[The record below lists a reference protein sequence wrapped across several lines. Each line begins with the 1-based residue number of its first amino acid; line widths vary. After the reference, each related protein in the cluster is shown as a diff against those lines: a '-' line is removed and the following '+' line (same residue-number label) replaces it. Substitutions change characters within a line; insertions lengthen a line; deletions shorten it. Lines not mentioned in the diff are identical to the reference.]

1 MITCTNH
8 SDRKAHRRNL
18 CKGCYERELR
28 EQNPAY
34 AEKCRATKAAAR
46 NAAKERDPLG
56 FAERAR
62 NHAAAY
68 RERNGDRIK
77 TPWAV
82 DPVKARAA
90 TDKYRLAHTE
100 KVQAASRKWA
110 AENKDKQRAYVSA
123 NADAVKRNRD
133 AWKKAN
139 PHKLAEYKAARR
151 AAELQAMPAWADR
164 DLITAIY
171 KAAKEQGLEVDHII
185 PLRGKTVSGLHVAE
199 NLQPLSG
206 TENKRKGNS
215 YACK

>member
-1 MITCTNH
+1 MIVCTNH
-8 SDRKAHRRNL
+8 SDRKAYRGSL

-28 EQNPAY
+28 KNNPAY

-46 NAAKERDPLG
+46 KAAKERDPLK
-56 FAERAR
+56 FAESAR
-62 NHAAAY
+62 KHTAAY
-68 RERNGDRIK
+68 RERNSDRVQ

-90 TDKYRLAHTE
+90 TDKYRVANAE
-100 KVQAASRKWA
+100 KVRAASRKWA
-110 AENKDKQRAYVSA
+110 EENKDKQRAYVLTNKLSVQRTRA
-123 NADAVKRNRD
+123 

-151 AAELQAMPAWADR
+151 AAELNAMPAWADR
-164 DLITAIY
+164 EQI
-171 KAAKEQGLEVDHII
+171 KAVYRTAKELGLEVDHVI

-199 NLQPLSG
+199 NLQPLGS

-215 YACK
+215 YAC